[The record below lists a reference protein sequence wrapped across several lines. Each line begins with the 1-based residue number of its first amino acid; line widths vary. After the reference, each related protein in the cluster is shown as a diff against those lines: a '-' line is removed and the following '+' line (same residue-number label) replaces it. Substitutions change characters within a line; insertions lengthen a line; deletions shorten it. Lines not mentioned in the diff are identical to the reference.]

1 MSESQIMREGWAE
14 MVKAGGKLWRNN
26 VGQGVVGK
34 SRWVGRTAMVE
45 NASRVQYGLCVGSP
59 DLVGHLSTV
68 ITQDMVGKRIAIAV
82 YAEAKTPEGRIRPE
96 QERFLETA
104 KITEIESAHIAM
116 IKQLIM
122 GKNLKSCLSMDA
134 CQLPLMVARNFSE
147 MVYCMIPTGYNE
159 Q

>member
-26 VGQGVVGK
+26 VGQGIVGK

-68 ITQDMVGKRIAIAV
+68 ITHDMVGKRIAIAV

-96 QERFLETA
+96 QEGFLETA
-104 KITEIESAHIAM
+104 KADGAISFVFRSAAEAVE
-116 IKQLIM
+116 KLR
-122 GKNLKSCLSMDA
+122 L
-134 CQLPLMVARNFSE
+134 
-147 MVYCMIPTGYNE
+147 
-159 Q
+159 

>member
-26 VGQGVVGK
+26 VGQGIVGK

-45 NASRVQYGLCVGSP
+45 NASRIQYGLCVGSP

-96 QERFLETA
+96 QTSVRRNYVQPSTPEDNIPPPCPFAL
-104 KITEIESAHIAM
+104 KHAHNF
-116 IKQLIM
+116 Q
-122 GKNLKSCLSMDA
+122 
-134 CQLPLMVARNFSE
+134 AR
-147 MVYCMIPTGYNE
+147 
-159 Q
+159 

>member
-1 MSESQIMREGWAE
+1 MAGREDSVSESQIMREGWAE

-26 VGQGVVGK
+26 VGQGIVGK

-82 YAEAKTPEGRIRPE
+82 YAEAKKQPMKTHLAIRMGT
-96 QERFLETA
+96 L
-104 KITEIESAHIAM
+104 KISEVA
-116 IKQLIM
+116 
-122 GKNLKSCLSMDA
+122 LS
-134 CQLPLMVARNFSE
+134 
-147 MVYCMIPTGYNE
+147 G
-159 Q
+159 